1 MIEARDLPSSW
12 DDAQIRLEIAL
23 RWARKEVAIG
33 AAGLKKAN
41 AKASVPIRRGLGAPS
56 RLLSC
61 PSSVSKERRHA

>member
-33 AAGLKKAN
+33 AAGLKRLKRQGECADTQG
-41 AKASVPIRRGLGAPS
+41 PRRTVAAP
-56 RLLSC
+56 LL
-61 PSSVSKERRHA
+61 PLERK